1 MARSSDSNFLVA
13 ILRDKTFQAREIRR
27 VIMLTFLY
35 LAITTALVGVFYHQM
50 LGRLIEGMAP
60 LLFVS
65 EDMAL
70 ANEALPS
77 LSDVLGKWLIAM
89 LLINATITI
98 GLSIFIT
105 RRLGHPILA
114 IKRSLREIGDG
125 NLDVRLR
132 ASDKGEFGEIAGEL
146 TEAMRSVRE
155 QIQAAKSG
163 IAQVGD
169 IDSTATNS
177 DSINSALQ
185 ECRTALDYFQVEKP
199 VKGAGNDESAAANDK
214 AA

>member
-1 MARSSDSNFLVA
+1 MARSSDSNFILA
-13 ILRDKTFQAREIRR
+13 ILRDKSFQAREIRR
-27 VIMLTFLY
+27 VVMLTFVY
-35 LAITTALVGVFYHQM
+35 LAITTVLVGVFYHQM
-50 LGRLIEGMAP
+50 LGRLLDGMAP

-89 LLINATITI
+89 LLVNASITI

-125 NLDVRLR
+125 KLDVRLR
-132 ASDKGEFGEIAGEL
+132 ESDKSEFGEIASEL
-146 TEAMRSVRE
+146 TTAMRSVRE
-155 QIQAAKSG
+155 QIRVAKNG
-163 IAQVGD
+163 IDQVGD
-169 IDSTATNS
+169 LDANATNAA
-177 DSINSALQ
+177 DINHALN
-185 ECRTALDYFQVEKP
+185 ECRNALEYFQIDRP
-199 VKGAGNDESAAANDK
+199 VKGANDDSSSVNDK

>member
-1 MARSSDSNFLVA
+1 MARSSDSNFFLA
-13 ILRDKTFQAREIRR
+13 IVRDKTFQAREIRR
-27 VIMLTFLY
+27 VIMLTFIY

-50 LGRLIEGMAP
+50 LGRLLDGMAP

-70 ANEALPS
+70 ANEALPT
-77 LSDVLGKWLIAM
+77 LSDVLGNWLIAM
-89 LLINATITI
+89 LLVNAGITI
-98 GLSIFIT
+98 MLGIFIT

-132 ASDKGEFGEIAGEL
+132 ESDKNEFGEIAGEL
-146 TEAMRSVRE
+146 TDAMRSVRE
-155 QIQAAKSG
+155 QIRAARAG
-163 IAQVGD
+163 INQVGELEANAGNAED
-169 IDSTATNS
+169 INQ
-177 DSINSALQ
+177 ALS
-185 ECRTALDYFQVEKP
+185 ECRNALDYFQIDRP
-199 VKGAGNDESAAANDK
+199 SSSANDDSSSVNQK

>member
-1 MARSSDSNFLVA
+1 MARSSDSNFILA
-13 ILRDKTFQAREIRR
+13 ILRDKSFQAREIRR
-27 VIMLTFLY
+27 VVMLTFLY
-35 LAITTALVGVFYHQM
+35 LAITTVLVGVFYHQM
-50 LGRLIEGMAP
+50 LGRLLDGMAP
-60 LLFVS
+60 LP

-89 LLINATITI
+89 LLVNAGITI

-125 NLDVRLR
+125 KLDVRLR
-132 ASDKGEFGEIAGEL
+132 ESDKSEFGEIASEL
-146 TEAMRSVRE
+146 TTAMRSVRE
-155 QIQAAKSG
+155 QIRVAKNG
-163 IAQVGD
+163 IDQVGD
-169 IDSTATNS
+169 LDANATNAA
-177 DSINSALQ
+177 DINHALN
-185 ECRTALDYFQVEKP
+185 ECRNALEYFQIDRP
-199 VKGAGNDESAAANDK
+199 VKGANDDSSSVNDK